1 MTPGCFPPSS
11 VIEGRMAFQ
20 SILARLR
27 LWKETTS
34 RKIQSR
40 QAGQDWSS
48 SFASNGEG
56 TKRRSFL
63 CRRATGEPD
72 VHASARILVLGA
84 GDRRCSDRRP
94 PCRKLSTACI
104 TLC

>member
-1 MTPGCFPPSS
+1 MTPRCFPPPWS

-20 SILARLR
+20 SILTRLR

-34 RKIQSR
+34 RKIQSQ

-56 TKRRSFL
+56 NKRPVVSVPADD
-63 CRRATGEPD
+63 RRARCACVCED
-72 VHASARILVLGA
+72 SYS
-84 GDRRCSDRRP
+84 RRW
-94 PCRKLSTACI
+94 
-104 TLC
+104 